1 MRLNPQETVDL
12 VTFTEEIL
20 NEKLIF
26 CAVARRNK
34 SETYFIV
41 LKQSPH
47 SKAKGF
53 LGLHNCAIAQFHK
66 NISII
71 FFSICCIKQPQF
83 TIFKSIRSQTFF
95 KLGVL
100 NISQYSLESN
110 FFGVSS

>member
-1 MRLNPQETVDL
+1 MWLNPQETVDL

-34 SETYFIV
+34 SETYFII

-47 SKAKGF
+47 SKSKRF

-66 NISII
+66 NSSII
-71 FFSICCIKQPQF
+71 FF
-83 TIFKSIRSQTFF
+83 FF
-95 KLGVL
+95 LFV
-100 NISQYSLESN
+100 
-110 FFGVSS
+110 VSSNLNSLYSKASVHRRSSN

>member
-1 MRLNPQETVDL
+1 MWLNPQETVDL

-34 SETYFIV
+34 SETYFII

-71 FFSICCIKQPQF
+71 FFF
-83 TIFKSIRSQTFF
+83 LF
-95 KLGVL
+95 V
-100 NISQYSLESN
+100 
-110 FFGVSS
+110 VSSNLNSLYSKASVHRRSSD